1 MGTASRQVEA
11 MEIPRWAV
19 GLIIAV
25 ALIVGVIG
33 LLGFAHANAVGGTR
47 CFIGFAHAQWP
58 KWIGCAMAAHENLSG
73 GLIGIAGVIFAA
85 WLAYSGAQD
94 QLAHVRMAAEEAN
107 RLRAQE
113 RFQEANTEVETLKLA
128 GDYLRTFAGNF
139 PDEDHPQYHS
149 HSFIG
154 TLSDLS
160 RTARLYVSE
169 SAANAPRG
177 FGRSIATVMWRLEKL
192 AEKIVELGDRGGL
205 VDGTRTSM
213 EKEVRL
219 AVAASRK
226 IADEIKQLIPSLRER
241 RAILREQYVNLGGKP
256 YID

>member
-33 LLGFAHANAVGGTR
+33 LLGF
-47 CFIGFAHAQWP
+47 
-58 KWIGCAMAAHENLSG
+58 
-73 GLIGIAGVIFAA
+73 
-85 WLAYSGAQD
+85 
-94 QLAHVRMAAEEAN
+94 
-107 RLRAQE
+107 
-113 RFQEANTEVETLKLA
+113 
-128 GDYLRTFAGNF
+128 
-139 PDEDHPQYHS
+139 
-149 HSFIG
+149 
-154 TLSDLS
+154 
-160 RTARLYVSE
+160 
-169 SAANAPRG
+169 
-177 FGRSIATVMWRLEKL
+177 
-192 AEKIVELGDRGGL
+192 
-205 VDGTRTSM
+205 
-213 EKEVRL
+213 

>member
-1 MGTASRQVEA
+1 MGGRPDNRCRADSWRDRAAWVCARERSRWNT
-11 MEIPRWAV
+11 MLHRFRTR
-19 GLIIAV
+19 AV
-25 ALIVGVIG
+25 AEMDRL
-33 LLGFAHANAVGGTR
+33 R
-47 CFIGFAHAQWP
+47 
-58 KWIGCAMAAHENLSG
+58 MAAHENLSG

-241 RAILREQYVNLGGKP
+241 RAILREQYV
-256 YID
+256 